1 MNEIER
7 YEFDRQGYLIIR
19 DMLSKSQTRDL
30 SAAIDALEDRAEVQL
45 SRPVDKV
52 SAWGPEYRHDVE
64 HGYYVSGA
72 RQTGKT
78 MIIEDFFN
86 ADPVF
91 DLLVGHLPTLE
102 YIRAIVQERP
112 TINNSEIRIRYP
124 GNQTGTHLGG
134 PVASKYRY
142 SYTGDGIS
150 CMMVRMIYFVH
161 DVQAGQGEFC
171 VVPATHK
178 SNMFSPYEGTDP
190 DKEPGMIGLPVR
202 AGDAILFTENLRHG
216 GLTNR
221 SQQTRKTLH
230 VGYGPY
236 WMKSQNIST
245 MDEEPNILPETFAR
259 YSPEQR
265 LLFRSWNTLLPD

>member
-7 YEFDRQGYLIIR
+7 YEFDRLGYLVIR
-19 DMLSKSQTRDL
+19 DMLDSSQVSSL
-30 SAAIDALEDRAEVQL
+30 SAAIDVLEDHAERQL

-52 SAWGPEYRHDVE
+52 SAWGPEYWHHGGR
-64 HGYYVSGA
+64 GYYVRGA
-72 RQTGKT
+72 RQSGHT

-86 ADPVF
+86 ADPAF
-91 DLLVGHLPTLE
+91 DFLVDHAATMD
-102 YIRAIVQERP
+102 YIRAIIQERP
-112 TINNSEIRIRYP
+112 TINNSEVRIRYP

-134 PVASKYRY
+134 PVISKYRY
-142 SYTGDGIS
+142 SYSARGID

-161 DVQAGQGEFC
+161 DVLPGQGEFC

-178 SNMFSPYEGTDP
+178 SNMFSPYEGSDP
-190 DKEPGMIGLPVR
+190 DQEPGMIGLSVR

-245 MDEEPNILPETFAR
+245 MDEEPYILPRTFAR
-259 YSPEQR
+259 YSEEQR
-265 LLFRSWNTLLPD
+265 LLFRSWSTLLDE